1 MSREQFENYCKTFK
15 TFSIMKKLVVSL
27 IAFVM
32 FGFAATAQTK
42 FVKME
47 LPRSIQSPAGL
58 SETIVKNVS
67 FKDKSG
73 QQSRGQ
79 LRFVIPDKGNGLISL
94 EFTENILLA
103 GGIKIDFFMQ
113 NQNALT
119 GEPADADEISLS
131 ECLTKCTKDFTNPDG
146 SKIPGRGQ
154 CKAGCWWEEVKEILP
169 LAVTLLI

>member
-1 MSREQFENYCKTFK
+1 
-15 TFSIMKKLVVSL
+15 MKKLVVSL

-32 FGFAATAQTK
+32 IGFAATAQTK

-103 GGIKIDFFMQ
+103 GGIKTDFFVIKAA
-113 NQNALT
+113 ALGETAST
-119 GEPADADEISLS
+119 GGNPLTNCIN
-131 ECLTKCTKDFTNPDG
+131 ECNERYTNPDG
-146 SKIPGRGQ
+146 TKIP
-154 CKAGCWWEEVKEILP
+154 
-169 LAVTLLI
+169 